1 MLHAVYNTSQTQ
13 QLLWLLISVSLR
25 TAHTDCIL
33 HLGINPVWY
42 NALHTSSITPCLVF
56 ALYSAQHSIA
66 IPVGTYFLDITQLHI
81 TSGSHPTSHPPAN
94 TSGSHNNNTQVHTTS
109 LEPLWSSNTVHN
121 VVDHL
126 RHTREGNNT
135 DTRVIPPSTLNSST
149 IDVALSVS
157 LSSLGATWTVDELWF
172 WNSSTQGW
180 TYSREGPS

>member
-121 VVDHL
+121 VDHTDFCWSPATHSWGQQY
-126 RHTREGNNT
+126 RHTCHTTIHTQFFNHRRCIVSVSIEFGS
-135 DTRVIPPSTLNSST
+135 DLNSRR
-149 IDVALSVS
+149 ALV
-157 LSSLGATWTVDELWF
+157 LK
-172 WNSSTQGW
+172 
-180 TYSREGPS
+180 